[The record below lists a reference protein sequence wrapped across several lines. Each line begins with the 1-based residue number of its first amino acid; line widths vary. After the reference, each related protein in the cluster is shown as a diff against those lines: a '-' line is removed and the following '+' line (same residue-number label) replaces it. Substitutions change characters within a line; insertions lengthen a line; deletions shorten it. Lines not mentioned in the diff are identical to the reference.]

1 MSAQVELTK
10 PRTGLQRFLL
20 VWGRIGLTAV
30 ALLLQIFVFIVI
42 LLWGSEATPWVS
54 AASLLLSL
62 GVLVFIL
69 TSKMQIDYKLAWT
82 IPILVAPLFTG
93 AFYLLFGSRTGTRRQ
108 VMRSAV
114 IQQTART
121 DQLSAPGV
129 LRVRAGRQDQD
140 LQELKTAASD
150 LLPVLSVAA
159 DAARQIQYLESTGPF
174 VAYRDTETTYYPL
187 GEDAF
192 VAMLE
197 AIEDAKHWVGLE
209 YFIVSDGKMWRQLFE
224 VLARKAAE
232 GVHIWFM
239 YDDLGSIW
247 NLPPRFNRD
256 LTKAGIRVKPVNKLG
271 PGLTLRHNNR
281 DHRKLLVVDGLVGFT
296 GGINIADEYINQI
309 ERFGHWKDTA
319 IRLRGPGAW
328 GMATLFFSMWKLVT
342 NEPVDLA
349 SLCPPEEDVS
359 ALPWGKGLVVNY
371 DDSPFDDHSIGWD
384 AYRNMMTRAHERVD
398 VMTPYLVPTSEMT
411 NVLTSLAQSGLQIR
425 IITPGIP
432 DKRFVYA
439 VTRSNYRA
447 LVEAGVEV
455 YEYTPGFM
463 HAKQMIVDNEVAI
476 IGTINFDFRSFYLH
490 QENAVWMYRTPAITA
505 MTTDF
510 EQTLAKSRRITL
522 AEVRSAPWWRRALWT
537 LLRTFSPLM

>member
-1 MSAQVELTK
+1 MSAQVELAK

-187 GEDAF
+187 AEDAF
-192 VAMLE
+192 VAMRE
-197 AIEDAKHWVGLE
+197 HIEDTKHWVGLE
-209 YFIVSDGKMWRQLFE
+209 YLIV
-224 VLARKAAE
+224 
-232 GVHIWFM
+232 
-239 YDDLGSIW
+239 
-247 NLPPRFNRD
+247 
-256 LTKAGIRVKPVNKLG
+256 
-271 PGLTLRHNNR
+271 
-281 DHRKLLVVDGLVGFT
+281 
-296 GGINIADEYINQI
+296 
-309 ERFGHWKDTA
+309 
-319 IRLRGPGAW
+319 
-328 GMATLFFSMWKLVT
+328 
-342 NEPVDLA
+342 
-349 SLCPPEEDVS
+349 
-359 ALPWGKGLVVNY
+359 
-371 DDSPFDDHSIGWD
+371 
-384 AYRNMMTRAHERVD
+384 
-398 VMTPYLVPTSEMT
+398 
-411 NVLTSLAQSGLQIR
+411 
-425 IITPGIP
+425 
-432 DKRFVYA
+432 
-439 VTRSNYRA
+439 
-447 LVEAGVEV
+447 
-455 YEYTPGFM
+455 
-463 HAKQMIVDNEVAI
+463 
-476 IGTINFDFRSFYLH
+476 
-490 QENAVWMYRTPAITA
+490 
-505 MTTDF
+505 
-510 EQTLAKSRRITL
+510 
-522 AEVRSAPWWRRALWT
+522 
-537 LLRTFSPLM
+537 